1 MGIRSLV
8 TKLWFA
14 IPIEIVDGEE
24 FKIMYEVWVRD
35 CEWQLYIGAVEIR
48 KFHSASTKNT
58 SLDITFVS

>member
-1 MGIRSLV
+1 MRIGIRSLV

-35 CEWQLYIGAVEIR
+35 CECLLYIRAR
-48 KFHSASTKNT
+48 A
-58 SLDITFVS
+58 

>member
-14 IPIEIVDGEE
+14 IPIEIVDGGEE

-35 CEWQLYIGAVEIR
+35 CECLLYIRAR
-48 KFHSASTKNT
+48 A
-58 SLDITFVS
+58 

>member
-35 CEWQLYIGAVEIR
+35 CEWLLYIRAR
-48 KFHSASTKNT
+48 A
-58 SLDITFVS
+58 